1 MGSTVYVV
9 QEVKH
14 EKQHLTFASHARR
27 ATQQAARHGAPDPL
41 RHRHRRRPGKR
52 QRKLH
57 VRVVPDGNSSHTD
70 LLNEYNL
77 QPRNI
82 PDMTVAQVIERMG
95 HMHDPVVPPPWE
107 PCGYRW
113 YLHPKYWA
121 SCEGWLKDKLA
132 EEGGLCIDCVRS
144 CDKGVKAK
152 CRKKHEV

>member
-1 MGSTVYVV
+1 MLEERRSKLRVTMLQILYYTATDAGLENDSGNCTCAWSGR
-9 QEVKH
+9 
-14 EKQHLTFASHARR
+14 HL
-27 ATQQAARHGAPDPL
+27 L
-41 RHRHRRRPGKR
+41 
-52 QRKLH
+52 
-57 VRVVPDGNSSHTD
+57 VHTD

-82 PDMTVAQVIERMG
+82 LDMTVAQVIERMG

-113 YLHPKYWA
+113 YLHPKYRA
-121 SCEGWLKDKLA
+121 SREGWLKDKLA

-144 CDKGVKAK
+144 CDKGVKTE